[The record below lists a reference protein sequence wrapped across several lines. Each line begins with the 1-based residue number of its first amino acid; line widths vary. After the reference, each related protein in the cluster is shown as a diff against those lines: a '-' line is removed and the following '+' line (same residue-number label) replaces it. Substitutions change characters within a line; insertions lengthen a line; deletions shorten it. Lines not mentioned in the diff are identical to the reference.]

1 MAQSTSNKPEY
12 IAYHV
17 VDRGEKSYW
26 TRVGVAWKHRDGN
39 GFNVELQIM
48 PLDGR
53 ISLRVATERKEAADA
68 ADVGGAA

>member
-1 MAQSTSNKPEY
+1 MTQSTSNKPTH

-26 TRVGVAWKHRDGN
+26 TRVGVAWQHRDGN

-53 ISLRVATERKEAADA
+53 ISLRVATERKESAEAADA
-68 ADVGGAA
+68 GAAG